1 MSPASGLE
9 VADGEEGVRL
19 GLATL
24 HPNPDSGA
32 VPTAGAFVLKFM
44 MALLVL
50 GTKAVAQLLQFC
62 GLNHYDKQEGK
73 I

>member
-9 VADGEEGVRL
+9 VADGEEGVRF